1 MIKYKLACK
10 NCEITFDSW
19 FSSSKEFEKLKK
31 KSLLVCHICN
41 STTVD
46 KTLMTPSLRNNKKDM
61 KNDLQLDKYKNVKK
75 TIKSYQ
81 KFIKDNFKFVGEN
94 FAYEARSIHY
104 NPKKKTKGIYGNASK
119 KDLMEL
125 KEEGIDAQI
134 IPWVED
140 KDNQSFI
147 DFTI

>member
-10 NCEITFDSW
+10 SCETTFDSW
-19 FSSSKEFEKLKK
+19 FASSKEFEKLKK

-41 STTVD
+41 SEKVD
-46 KTLMTPSLRNNKKDM
+46 KTLMAPNVMNKKKDI
-61 KNDLQLDKYKNVKK
+61 KNDVQLDKYQNVKR

-81 KFIKDNFKFVGEN
+81 KFIKANFKFVGEN

-104 NPKKKTKGIYGNASK
+104 NPKKKSKGIYGNASK

-125 KEEGIDAQI
+125 KEEGIDAQM

-140 KDNQSFI
+140 KDN
-147 DFTI
+147 